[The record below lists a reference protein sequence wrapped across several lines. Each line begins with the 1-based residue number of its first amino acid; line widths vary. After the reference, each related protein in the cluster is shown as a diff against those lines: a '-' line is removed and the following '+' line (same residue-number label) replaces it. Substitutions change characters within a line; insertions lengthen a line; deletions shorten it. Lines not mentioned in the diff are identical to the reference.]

1 MRKKIFLLTCV
12 ISLMAINTF
21 AIDDDLIPVSLVPRN
36 ITSPIPGP
44 HRDPVEPCPVSLQY
58 DWVNNSL
65 LFSSELV
72 DACTYSIF
80 DENDELL
87 SQGILNF
94 TDENTVSVNLSGFN
108 ESYYLI
114 QIVIDGVIYEGIL
127 DL

>member
-1 MRKKIFLLTCV
+1 MT
-12 ISLMAINTF
+12 INTF

-44 HRDPVEPCPVSLQY
+44 HRDPVESCPVSLQY

-65 LFSSELV
+65 LFSSELI
-72 DACTYSIF
+72 DACSYSIF
-80 DENDELL
+80 DEDDELL
-87 SQGILNF
+87 SQGILDF

-114 QIVIDGVIYEGIL
+114 QIVINGVIYEGML
-127 DL
+127 DF